1 MRFMFARKRGTSSC
15 GLLPAQNIDEQELC
29 AELTQ
34 HVRVLCETIGERN
47 YLRPEGLEKAAAY
60 IEAELGASGMLV
72 ERQAYTVKGM
82 TFYNL
87 IAEQTGADSPEK
99 IILIGAHYDS
109 FAGTVGADDNA
120 SGVAA
125 LLALA
130 RRCGCAR
137 LDCTLRFAAFVNEEP
152 PFFWT
157 RDMGSFVYARQ
168 CRRRGEQI
176 VAMLSLECIGY
187 YNEGKNS
194 QRYLFP
200 LGFFYPR
207 QGDFIAFV
215 SNLASRSLLRQCLT
229 LFTAYTRFPAHG
241 AALPG
246 WVPGVFWSDHW
257 PFWKS
262 GYLALMVT
270 DTALFRNPHYHTAGD
285 TPETLDLARTA
296 RIVAGL
302 QKVIIALAAAR

>member
-1 MRFMFARKRGTSSC
+1 MLSSVNRKHEKTLSGQ
-15 GLLPAQNIDEQELC
+15 LPEMTDDEQSLC
-29 AELTQ
+29 AELSR
-34 HVRVLCETIGERN
+34 HVRVLCTAIGERN
-47 YLRPEGLEKAAAY
+47 YLCPGSLQKAAAY
-60 IEAELGASGMLV
+60 IEAEFATFGFAV
-72 ERQAYTVKGM
+72 ERQPYTARDM

-87 IAEQTGADSPEK
+87 IAEKRGSSRPEK

-130 RRCGCAR
+130 SRCSRAQH
-137 LDCTLRFAAFVNEEP
+137 DCTLRFAAFVNEEP

-157 RDMGSFVYARQ
+157 RDMGSHVYARR
-168 CRRRGEQI
+168 CRNRGDRI
-176 VAMLSLECIGY
+176 VAMLSLECVGY
-187 YNEGKNS
+187 YDAGENS

-200 LGFFYPR
+200 LGLFYPR

-215 SNLASRSLLRQCLT
+215 SNLASRSLLRRCLT
-229 LFTAYTRFPAHG
+229 MFKAQTRFPAHG

-262 GYLALMVT
+262 GYPALMVT
-270 DTALFRNPHYHTAGD
+270 DTALFRNPHYHTALD
-285 TPETLDLARTA
+285 LPETLDLARAA
-296 RIVAGL
+296 RVMAGL
-302 QKVIIALAAAR
+302 QTVIAALAAAR